1 MKFLRTLHLYLGC
14 LFAPMLIFFA
24 VSGSWQ
30 LFNWHES
37 KKDHTYTAPRVLTVL
52 SDVHK
57 NAHIPPT
64 PGRKPTPLRYFMLA
78 GAIGLVVSSV
88 LGVVMA
94 YRFSQRPLVATICL
108 LSGITVPAIMLWV
121 YR

>member
-57 NAHIPPT
+57 ETRTSRPHPDEALPRSVILCS
-64 PGRKPTPLRYFMLA
+64 RVPLA
-78 GAIGLVVSSV
+78 
-88 LGVVMA
+88 
-94 YRFSQRPLVATICL
+94 
-108 LSGITVPAIMLWV
+108 W
-121 YR
+121 